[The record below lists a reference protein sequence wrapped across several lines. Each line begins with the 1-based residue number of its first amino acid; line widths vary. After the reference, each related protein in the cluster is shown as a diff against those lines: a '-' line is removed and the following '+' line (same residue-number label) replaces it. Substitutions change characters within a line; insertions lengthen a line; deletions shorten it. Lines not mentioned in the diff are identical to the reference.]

1 MALPAPTSSLTNKE
15 LRESLQKTLNENGFF
30 VTNPINKSTTITSK
44 TNNLNEY
51 VAIVVSYN
59 KIITLDTS
67 EPSNTFPNGAYDNI
81 KNIKERAEGA
91 IIVKGVKDGIIISYW
106 YNGIHNNYMEI
117 PIDYDSYI

>member
-59 KIITLDTS
+59 KILTLDTS
-67 EPSNTFPNGAYDNI
+67 NPSNTFPNGANDD
-81 KNIKERAEGA
+81 NIKERAEGA

-117 PIDYDSYI
+117 TIDYGSYI